1 MKGMNIWRSLREGNW
16 IGDLPPALAQ
26 SALAAYGMKLVH
38 SVRLAVLDGGIQITA
53 KVVSRGQEDLSV
65 RVSLT
70 GYSLEFFDTR
80 CTCAVGRNCRHVYA
94 ALLAGVQLSYL
105 PREDLPQ
112 PDPDENRYEVRPLW
126 GPGSPLEKAAAG
138 EAEAQAVAAD
148 LPVGRPR
155 PVVRMFCEYPFTG
168 YMGWYA
174 GVPYGENIRL
184 LALEF
189 TYAEAPGVVFP
200 FGAGPMTG
208 EGWKRDLEGERECL
222 VKLEKLG
229 LSRCGAVLS
238 HALKSHLRDVL
249 LFHPIAPEPWEEL
262 LLTHLPA
269 LVQEGWQRQTD
280 PGFDLEILHPDYF
293 YEDVSETAKP
303 DWFAADIGISSG
315 GRRVSLLPLLV
326 AFLKQQPAALDLER
340 LLAKGDTPVL
350 IPLED
355 ARQMVP
361 VPASRLHRI
370 LTSLAELFAGRPK
383 LSEGRFSLHRLQ
395 AAAFLSWD
403 SDDQLV
409 RRAADGLRSLVAHL
423 RGVAATG
430 AEAVEPEPAP
440 PGLQAALRPY
450 QLEGFRWLRSLA
462 RHGLGGVLA
471 DDMGLG
477 KTLQTLAHLLAEVEG
492 GAAAGRPS
500 LIVCPTSVLQNWRD
514 ESLKFTPSLAV
525 HVHYGS
531 ARAASLERSGQP
543 DLVITSYP
551 LLVRDIEVLSAM
563 EFHLVVLDEAQ
574 FIKNPR
580 SLAAICAG
588 RLQSQL
594 RLCLTGTPMENHLG
608 ELWSIVN
615 FLMPGYLGGWDD
627 FTRIF
632 RTPIEKQ
639 QDGRRREQ
647 LAKRMRPLM
656 LRRTKQAVLT
666 DLPPRIDLI
675 HRIALPPEQA
685 DLYETVRAAM
695 DARVREEID
704 KRGVERSHI
713 AILDAL
719 LKLRQVCCHPA
730 LLKLEAGRKV
740 KTSAKLELFMELVP
754 GLIEEGRRI
763 LVFSQFVEMLEI
775 VSGHLREAGL
785 PHLMLTGQTRDRGA
799 LVARFQAGEVP
810 LFLISLKAG
819 GTGLNLT
826 AADTVIHYDPWWNP
840 AVEAQATDRAHR
852 FGQQHTVFVHKLI
865 CEGTIEEKILALQ
878 VRKAA
883 LVAGLLSGDG
893 TTPKFTGEDLDEL
906 LAPLA

>member
-1 MKGMNIWRSLREGNW
+1 MVAAMKGMNIWRSLREGRW
-16 IGDLPPALAQ
+16 IEDLPPELKQ
-26 SALAAYGMKLVH
+26 SALAAYGMRLVH

-53 KVVSRGQEDLSV
+53 KVVARGQDDLEV
-65 RVSLT
+65 RIALT

-80 CTCAVGRNCRHVYA
+80 CSCAVGRNCRHVYA
-94 ALLAGVQLSYL
+94 ALLAGVQLGYL

-112 PDPDENRYEVRPLW
+112 PDPDKNRYEVRPLW
-126 GPGSPLEKAAAG
+126 GAGAAGAVPAEPPVEVAAAG
-138 EAEAQAVAAD
+138 VPLGTPA
-148 LPVGRPR
+148 
-155 PVVRMFCEYPFTG
+155 PVVRLFCEYPFTG

-189 TYAEAPGVVFP
+189 TYAEAPGEVFP
-200 FGAGPMTG
+200 FGGGTLAFPS
-208 EGWKRDLEGERECL
+208 WKRDQAAERACFTQ
-222 VKLEKLG
+222 LEKLG

-238 HALKSHLRDVL
+238 HALKAPLRDVL

-262 LLTHLPA
+262 LLTQLP
-269 LVQEGWQRQTD
+269 LLTGQGWRVQTD
-280 PGFDLEILHPDYF
+280 PGFDLEIVHPDYF
-293 YEDVSETAKP
+293 YEDIAETQKP
-303 DWFAADIGISSG
+303 DWFAADIGIESG
-315 GRRVSLLPLLV
+315 GRRVPLLPLLV
-326 AFLKQQPAALDLER
+326 SFLKRQPMALDPAR
-340 LLAKGDTPVL
+340 LLEKGDKPVL

-355 ARQMVP
+355 GRSMVP

-370 LTSLAELFAGRPK
+370 LTSLAELFAGKPK
-383 LSEGRFSLHRLQ
+383 LADGRFSLHRLH
-395 AAAFLSWD
+395 AAAFLTGD
-403 SDDQLV
+403 GDELLV
-409 RRAADGLRSLVAHL
+409 RRTADGLRSLVSHL
-423 RGVAATG
+423 RSG
-430 AEAVEPEPAP
+430 APETTLEPAP
-440 PGLQAALRPY
+440 AGLNAALRPY
-450 QLEGFRWLRSLA
+450 QLDGFRWLRSLA
-462 RHGLGGVLA
+462 RHGLGGILA

-477 KTLQTLAHLLAEVEG
+477 KTLQTLAYLLAEVDS
-492 GAAAGRPS
+492 GAAAGRPG
-500 LIVCPTSVLQNWRD
+500 LIVCPTSVLHNWKD
-514 ESLKFTPSLAV
+514 EALKFTPSLAV
-525 HVHYGS
+525 HIHYGS
-531 ARAASLERSGQP
+531 DRAVSLERSGKP
-543 DLVITSYP
+543 DLIITSYP
-551 LLVRDIEVLSAM
+551 LLVRDIEALAAM

-580 SLAAICAG
+580 TQAATCAG
-588 RLQSQL
+588 RLQSRL

-608 ELWSIVN
+608 ELWSILH

-647 LAKRMRPLM
+647 LAKRLVPVF
-656 LRRTKQAVLT
+656 LRRTKQAVLA

-675 HRIALPPEQA
+675 HRISLPPAQA
-685 DLYETVRAAM
+685 DLYESVRAAM

-719 LKLRQVCCHPA
+719 LKLRQVCCHPG
-730 LLKLEAGRKV
+730 LLKLEAARKV
-740 KTSAKLELFMELVP
+740 TASAKLDFFMELVP
-754 GLIEEGRRI
+754 ELIEEGRRI

-775 VSGHLREAGL
+775 VSGRLQDAKI
-785 PHLMLTGQTRDRGA
+785 PHLILTGQTKDRPA
-799 LVARFQAGEVP
+799 LVQRFQAGEVP
-810 LFLISLKAG
+810 VFLISLKAG

-883 LVAGLLSGDG
+883 LVAGLLSGKAG
-893 TTPKFTGEDLDEL
+893 TVPFSAEDLDDL